1 MIKIEKVSVYGF
13 EEAIRGMR
21 NPMNSWDRSDSYQ
34 TAIEDPDTLETA
46 RYEYFVGENDK
57 TLMTT
62 LSKLGGPHAKFRR
75 MIVVYLDI
83 TAPLY
88 WWKQFDTYKVGT
100 VSDSCSTMH
109 TLHKR
114 DLDITDFSTEWLTG
128 TSQTAFQGVI
138 DAINLCRRLYEQT
151 QSKDDWYQMIQLLPS
166 SYNQRATIDLN
177 YQTLRHIYK
186 QRRNHKLKEWQDFC
200 DWCETGLPQVYL
212 ITMNGGTA

>member
-1 MIKIEKVSVYGF
+1 MLRIERTETYGW
-13 EEAIRGMR
+13 EAAIRGMR
-21 NPMNSWDRSDSYQ
+21 NPLNSWERSDSKYHGGEG
-34 TAIEDPDTLETA
+34 IE
-46 RYEYFVGENDK
+46 RINNYVGYYDME
-57 TLMTT
+57 LMRR
-62 LSKLGGPHAKFRR
+62 LIKAGDADSKFLR
-75 MIVVYLDI
+75 MIHVSADI

-88 WWKQFDTYKVGT
+88 WWKEFDTYKVGT
-100 VSDSCSTMH
+100 TRDSCSTMH